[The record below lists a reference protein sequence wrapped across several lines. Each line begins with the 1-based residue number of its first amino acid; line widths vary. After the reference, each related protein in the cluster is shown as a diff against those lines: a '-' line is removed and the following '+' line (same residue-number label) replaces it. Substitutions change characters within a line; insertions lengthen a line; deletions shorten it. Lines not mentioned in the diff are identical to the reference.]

1 MDNNKNKNPLEE
13 LKQINARMTN
23 GGTQRP
29 APAVNPNVQKPAAPA
44 QSPAPQVNPS
54 AQKPAAPAQRPVPQ
68 VNPNVQKPASAPA
81 QRPAPA
87 VNPNAQTPAPKAVPT
102 PKAEPTSK
110 ATPVNNEISGETD
123 DVLAVFK
130 KPAETPDDGISR
142 AEKVKAARE
151 AGAMRNPQVPPV
163 QPSDASLDHTR
174 ISSAVPVAPPPAPVP
189 KSIPVPEKPTS
200 GSAPATKKKPEV
212 KTKDE
217 KTNDDNIG
225 RGIITSSVKAIIY
238 IVGILIISGCLS
250 LFAIFVGNDVFA
262 FVKSDEEITVNIP
275 AGSDLSDIAKILGD
289 NDVIGFPS
297 MFKLYINIRNKDADE
312 YLSGD
317 FTVSPDMPYDMLIAQ
332 FKPNASK
339 RTELT
344 VTIIEGMDVD
354 EIIDLFIENGIG
366 TKEGFVDVIQNYDFD
381 FWFVDE
387 LDTWLANN
395 PDSGRTYRLEG
406 YLFPDTY
413 NFYSN
418 ATEADVIYK
427 LLVNFDAKFDEDKRT
442 RAAELGYS
450 CDEIVNLASIIQ
462 KEAKFISDYANV
474 SSVFHNRLNTNV
486 TGKKLESNAT
496 VQYTMPDEEVRLELT
511 YAEIDKYDNAYNT
524 YLYAGLPIG
533 PISNPSLNAINMALY
548 PAETDYYYFV
558 SDASGANLYAK
569 TSAEHDKNC
578 DKVAAEAAA
587 AADGE

>member
-1 MDNNKNKNPLEE
+1 MDNNNNKSKNPLEE
-13 LKQINARMTN
+13 LKQINARVN
-23 GGTQRP
+23 GGAQRP
-29 APAVNPNVQKPAAPA
+29 APAVNPNAAPKPAPA
-44 QSPAPQVNPS
+44 QPQ
-54 AQKPAAPAQRPVPQ
+54 AKPAQPAQRPAPQ
-68 VNPNVQKPASAPA
+68 PA

-87 VNPNAQTPAPKAVPT
+87 VNPNAAAKPAPAPKAQPA
-102 PKAEPTSK
+102 PAPAKPEQ
-110 ATPVNNEISGETD
+110 NEIANGAED
-123 DVLAVFK
+123 LLAALK
-130 KPAETPDDGISR
+130 KSEEPSDGMSR
-142 AEKVKAARE
+142 AEKVRAARE
-151 AGAMRNPQVPPV
+151 ANAARNAQAQQAAAPA
-163 QPSDASLDHTR
+163 QPADASLDRTR
-174 ISSAVPVAPPPAPVP
+174 VSSAVPAPA
-189 KSIPVPEKPTS
+189 KNSPVPEKPTS
-200 GSAPATKKKPEV
+200 GSAPAPKKKPAKKQEED
-212 KTKDE
+212 KDE
-217 KTNDDNIG
+217 GDNIG

-238 IVGILIISGCLS
+238 IVGVLIISGCLS

-262 FVKSDEEITVNIP
+262 FVKSTEEITVNIP

-297 MFKLYINIRNKDADE
+297 MFKLYINLRKKGADE

-317 FTVSPDMPYDMLIAQ
+317 FTVSPNMPYDSLIAT
-332 FKPNASK
+332 FKPSASR

-344 VTIIEGMDVD
+344 ITIIEGMDVD
-354 EIIDLFIENGIG
+354 EIIDLFVENGIG
-366 TKEGFVDVIQNYDFD
+366 TREGFVDVIQNYDFD

-418 ATEADVIYK
+418 ASVADVIYK
-427 LLVNFDAKFDEDKRT
+427 LLVNVDAKFDEDKRT

-474 SSVFHNRLNTNV
+474 SSVFHNRLNNNV
-486 TGKKLESNAT
+486 TGHKLESNAT

-524 YLYAGLPIG
+524 YLYAGLPVG

-587 AADGE
+587 AADEE